1 MPPKPSAAASRS
13 VSTGK
18 IFSASQRAASGSMRA
33 VANCRAVSR
42 NACCSSV
49 RLKSMR
55 AGSYRGGTPRQ
66 PSRMATNG
74 PSPYARNMGWRD
86 MTAEEVATLPEARLG
101 GALLWMVAAAAL
113 LCIVAIAGALFTF
126 HQLREIGG
134 RYMIAVGFVAA
145 WSFAFIVLTLLRARV
160 TPVVAGA
167 GLVIWIAYRFF
178 AVAVSQ
184 TGWPLAIDLLGG
196 AGPVA
201 GFSRSFASRGA
212 PHRSLR

>member
-1 MPPKPSAAASRS
+1 MPPKPRAAASRR

-42 NACCSSV
+42 NACWSSV
-49 RLKSMR
+49 MLKSMS
-55 AGSYRGGTPRQ
+55 AGSYRGGPLRQ
-66 PSRMATNG
+66 PGRMATNG
-74 PSPYARNMGWRD
+74 PSPYARSMGWRD

-101 GALLWMVAAAAL
+101 GGRRWRCAAAAL
-113 LCIVAIAGALFTF
+113 LCIVPIPGALFAF

-134 RYMIAVGFVAA
+134 RYMIAVGLVAA

-167 GLVIWIAYRFF
+167 GFVVWIAYRFF
-178 AVAVSQ
+178 VALFGQ
-184 TGWPLAIDLLGG
+184 TGWPLAIDLLGE
-196 AGPVA
+196 AMPA
-201 GFSRSFASRGA
+201 
-212 PHRSLR
+212 

>member
-1 MPPKPSAAASRS
+1 MPPKPSAAASRR

-18 IFSASQRAASGSMRA
+18 IFSASQRAASGSMRS

-42 NACCSSV
+42 NDCWSSV

-55 AGSYRGGTPRQ
+55 AGSYRGVTPRQ
-66 PSRMATNG
+66 PGSMATNG
-74 PSPYARNMGWRD
+74 PSPYARTMGWRD

-101 GALLWMVAAAAL
+101 GALLWMVVAAAL
-113 LCIVAIAGALFTF
+113 LCIVVIVGAVFAF

-145 WSFAFIVLTLLRARV
+145 WSLAFIVLTLLRARV

-167 GLVIWIAYRFF
+167 GAGVLSRYRFF
-178 AVAVSQ
+178 S
-184 TGWPLAIDLLGG
+184 
-196 AGPVA
+196 
-201 GFSRSFASRGA
+201 A
-212 PHRSLR
+212 P